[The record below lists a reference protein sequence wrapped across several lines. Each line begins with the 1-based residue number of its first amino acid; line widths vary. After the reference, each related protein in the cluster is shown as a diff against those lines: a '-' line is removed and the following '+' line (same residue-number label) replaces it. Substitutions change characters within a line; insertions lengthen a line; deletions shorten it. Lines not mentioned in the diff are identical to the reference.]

1 MGNWILLLVAIAFE
15 IGGTTSMKLSH
26 GFTRLLPTVLMF
38 MFYGTGITLMNL
50 VLRRMD
56 LSLVYAVWSGLGT
69 AAIALIGMI
78 WFHEPANAI
87 RITSIILIILG
98 VIGLNIKP

>member
-1 MGNWILLLVAIAFE
+1 MGNWILLFVAIAFE
-15 IGGTTSMKLSH
+15 VGGTTSMKLSR
-26 GFTRLLPTVLMF
+26 GFTRMIPTLFMF
-38 MFYGTGITLMNL
+38 LFYGTGITLMNL

-78 WFHEPANAI
+78 WFHEPASAI
-87 RITSIILIILG
+87 RIVSIILIILG
-98 VIGLNIKP
+98 VVGLNIKG

>member
-1 MGNWILLLVAIAFE
+1 
-15 IGGTTSMKLSH
+15 
-26 GFTRLLPTVLMF
+26 
-38 MFYGTGITLMNL
+38 
-50 VLRRMD
+50 MD

-87 RITSIILIILG
+87 RIVSIILIILG
-98 VIGLNIKP
+98 VVGLNIKA

>member
-15 IGGTTSMKLSH
+15 VGGTTSMKLSR
-26 GFTRLLPTVLMF
+26 GFTRLIPTLF
-38 MFYGTGITLMNL
+38 MFLSYGTGITLMNL

-87 RITSIILIILG
+87 RIGSILLIILG
-98 VIGLNIKP
+98 VVGLNIKP